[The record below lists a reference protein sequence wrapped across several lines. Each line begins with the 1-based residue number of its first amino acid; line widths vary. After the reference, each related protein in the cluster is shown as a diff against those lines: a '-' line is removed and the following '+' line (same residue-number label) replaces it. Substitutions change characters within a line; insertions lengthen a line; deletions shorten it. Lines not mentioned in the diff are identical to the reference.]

1 MMCDFEYSNHQL
13 FPLYPFRQCPACDQ
27 SSGMPLKIRFSCR
40 RSMDSRLKSF
50 KPNLPLKS
58 EFFTHPKLPEEFFL
72 IKRQLRGGNKTG
84 IPDIVGVDKSGTVCI
99 VEMKNTTVDESIIP
113 QVLRMQFCTEHN
125 RPGTSCNQEGDNDN
139 HRNRTYFGYLAGYH
153 AWMIETLLF
162 RDAGEHPCRIKSK
175 GI

>member
-1 MMCDFEYSNHQL
+1 MYVQFEVPAMMCDFEYSNHQL

-40 RSMDSRLKSF
+40 ISKDSHLKSF

-84 IPDIVGVDKSGTVCI
+84 IPDIVGVDNLNS
-99 VEMKNTTVDESIIP
+99 
-113 QVLRMQFCTEHN
+113 
-125 RPGTSCNQEGDNDN
+125 
-139 HRNRTYFGYLAGYH
+139 
-153 AWMIETLLF
+153 ETLRTTYCHIAKNVKSHPLNLLGGLF
-162 RDAGEHPCRIKSK
+162 QEI
-175 GI
+175 